1 MQQQKYTIYENLKMY
16 AKLAALIFSSYGR
29 ISYLEKSV

>member
-1 MQQQKYTIYENLKMY
+1 MQHQKYTILENLNVY
-16 AKLAALIFSSYGR
+16 ARLEALISSSYGR